1 MLILR
6 NRIFEHYCLYC
17 ARNGRLIPVG
27 LVLGF
32 YVDVVVKRWWE
43 QFRLIPWPDEM
54 TMLLSA
60 HVLDDSEAAR
70 QNMKAVLRYINL
82 SYILA
87 FRTICSRVRKRYPVD
102 QSLLADG
109 KTNRIRQN
117 LRRHC
122 AKG

>member
-1 MLILR
+1 MSIGR
-6 NRIFEHYCLYC
+6 ARIFEHYCLYC
-17 ARNGRLIPVG
+17 TRNGGLIPVG

-43 QFRLIPWPDEM
+43 QFRLIPWPDEV

-60 HVLDDSEAAR
+60 YIVDDSDVAR
-70 QNMKAVLRYINL
+70 QKMKAVLRYINL

-87 FRTICSRVRKRYPVD
+87 LRTICSRVQKRYPVD

-109 KTNRIRQN
+109 KSIQFRQ
-117 LRRHC
+117 
-122 AKG
+122 